1 LDRWP
6 SNLQING
13 HATGRVEVLHGP
25 ERRRRWSAEEKA
37 RIVAESFEPGTV
49 VSSVARRHG
58 LHRNQLYAWRRELQE
73 GEFDVPASGVTFAPI
88 VLTDTSAPVRLKDI
102 EIALGGAVVRVG
114 VGADLGLLSDILR
127 LLKPS
132 A

>member
-1 LDRWP
+1 
-6 SNLQING
+6 
-13 HATGRVEVLHGP
+13 
-25 ERRRRWSAEEKA
+25 
-37 RIVAESFEPGTV
+37 
-49 VSSVARRHG
+49 
-58 LHRNQLYAWRRELQE
+58 
-73 GEFDVPASGVTFAPI
+73 
-88 VLTDTSAPVRLKDI
+88 LKDI

>member
-6 SNLQING
+6 NNLQIDG
-13 HATGRVEVLHGP
+13 HALERVEVLHGP

-37 RIVAESFEPGTV
+37 RIVAESFEPDTV

-58 LHRNQLYAWRRELQE
+58 LHRNQLYAWRRELQD
-73 GEFDVPASGVTFAPI
+73 GEFRAAASGVTFAPI
-88 VLTDTSAPVRLKDI
+88 VLTDTSTPVASKDI

-114 VGADLGLLSDILR
+114 VGVDLGLLSDILR

-132 A
+132 T